1 MNGMNN
7 CDKTDREYSLAPTDD
22 LVVCWRSTS
31 RSHLGSNVWWA
42 GGEDIHVDAG
52 ASKSTSSMLA
62 VVMKCL

>member
-1 MNGMNN
+1 MTWLYVGGQ
-7 CDKTDREYSLAPTDD
+7 RQGHILAQM
-22 LVVCWRSTS
+22 C
-31 RSHLGSNVWWA
+31 GGGWA